1 MNRSV
6 TDDNMKD
13 NTKNGAKPLT
23 TVLLPLITALIWG
36 TAFVMQDVC
45 ADRIPAMAFNFLRF
59 FIAIAFLLAVYGIR
73 LLIGRRK
80 GIAPVRKSREYRLTM
95 LKAAVPI
102 GAALGLA
109 SILQQTGMQLGT
121 DAGKSGFITALY
133 IVLVPVGGLFLG
145 KKVRPVLALSIL
157 LALAGLYLL
166 CVKGGFTLAPG
177 DLLTLLCAV
186 CFTVQILLIDRFGST
201 LDSIDLCCGEFF
213 VGGVISLVGM
223 LIFEKPDFS
232 AVGEV
237 IWPLLYVAVLS
248 SGVAYLLQIVAQKQG
263 DPALVSLL
271 FSMESV
277 FSVIGGAVILHQTMS
292 ASEYIGC
299 GLILA
304 GVIIAQILPGSD
316 KRKDR

>member
-1 MNRSV
+1 
-6 TDDNMKD
+6 MKD
-13 NTKNGAKPLT
+13 NEKNGAKPFT

-36 TAFVMQDVC
+36 TAFVMQDIC
-45 ADRIPAMAFNFLRF
+45 SDKIPAMTFNFLRF
-59 FIAIAFLLAVYGIR
+59 FIAIAFLLAVYGVR
-73 LLIGRRK
+73 LLIGRRR
-80 GIAPVRKSREYRLTM
+80 GTAPSRKSREYRLTM
-95 LKAAVPI
+95 LKAAIPI

-166 CVKGGFTLAPG
+166 CVKGGFTLAVG
-177 DLLTLLCAV
+177 DLLTLLCAI
-186 CFTVQILLIDRFGST
+186 CFTVQILLIDRFGSS

-248 SGVAYLLQIVAQKQG
+248 SGVAYLLQIVAQRHG

-292 ASEYIGC
+292 AREYIGC

-304 GVIIAQILPGSD
+304 GVIIAQIIPSSGINKKTNTD
-316 KRKDR
+316 K